1 MPSWTSL
8 VIQWLRFY
16 LPTQGTWIESLLRAL
31 RSYMQW
37 VAAYNFKKLKQRINY
52 FKKLQGASRTEKE
65 PGKSMD
71 SYSEGFCFK
80 GGGQF
85 PP

>member
-1 MPSWTSL
+1 
-8 VIQWLRFY
+8 
-16 LPTQGTWIESLLRAL
+16 
-31 RSYMQW
+31 MQW
-37 VAAYNFKKLKQRINY
+37 VAAHNFKKLKQRINY
-52 FKKLQGASRTEKE
+52 FKKIQGASRTEKE